1 MSTQLLRPYCAVTLG
16 SESAAAIEG
25 PVTIDSSW
33 SPYAQSTVVLHLDDF
48 EAAID
53 IDPRTPLRAT
63 LAPTVTGAF
72 AVNGAGDTVW
82 VPDAGRRFDLG
93 VRSRRVQFEDR
104 TVTLELASDEALLQ
118 DYAPLVD
125 DTGPWSLASSLRSVC
140 NYVLSKVIPGATLN
154 AFFSDSFEDGVGPW
168 STNSADATFRV
179 GTSSA
184 RSGNQ
189 TLVVFTT
196 TAGGSYQVRRLVT
209 GLVVGRS
216 YTLVAYAQAATNPVT
231 GVAVAVDGIGAGS
244 SRTVSKDDGYV
255 MLTKGFTATST
266 QHNIRV
272 QGTTSGSGTA
282 NALRWDDVA
291 IIDNTMPT
299 DDADVTPV
307 WELTQLFPNPAV
319 RSIVGNWIAGGS
331 NGNLSRETGWAAGSI
346 PAAADLT
353 TATLTTFSGNSG
365 NGQGGAFGQ
374 TATLVPYVPVT
385 PGKTY
390 TVYCWALSAQVAKQ
404 VKLSCQIFGADGQ
417 LLQTGVKLATVN
429 LPVNTWTLVK
439 GTIEIP
445 AVGARLG
452 PFVYA
457 DDGVQWA
464 NGNTLRTTA
473 WMAHEGVYPTTITW
487 FDGATPA
494 DSKYTY
500 EVLGPAHASAT
511 TRKPKQPGID
521 PDSLIWSAGTTA
533 WDFLEALVTAAGLR
547 LFCDELRVWRL
558 VKPDYTVDGSVVLTA
573 GNATAGDDLISRED
587 AQVWAQ
593 GVVVRY
599 TWTDA
604 DGISRTK
611 DDTAGAAGK
620 VLLVEY
626 RDTPYPGPGAA
637 AAILAAMT
645 ARGRVQGVT
654 SLTDYR
660 ATPGMQ
666 SRASMPGSGQVVGTV
681 RSVQF
686 DTATGLM
693 QVASKG
699 QQEIPADSWAGA
711 ADTTWADV
719 ADSVTWATYTP

>member
-140 NYVLSKVIPGATLN
+140 NYVLSKVIPDATLDRLVYDGYEAGIDGWIADTSTN
-154 AFFSDSFEDGVGPW
+154 AIW
-168 STNSADATFRV
+168 STSSPRTGTHSLAIVRLSSAGAGDVVARKTFAGFTIGKTYRV
-179 GTSSA
+179 GAWTRNISATNARIVITGMTAITGITPTSTYQYVSRDFVA
-184 RSGNQ
+184 
-189 TLVVFTT
+189 TATT
-196 TAGGSYQVRRLVT
+196 HEIGVAGTATAGGTSA
-209 GLVVGRS
+209 GLRF
-216 YTLVAYAQAATNPVT
+216 
-231 GVAVAVDGIGAGS
+231 
-244 SRTVSKDDGYV
+244 DDFEILELG
-255 MLTKGFTATST
+255 TST
-266 QHNIRV
+266 
-272 QGTTSGSGTA
+272 
-282 NALRWDDVA
+282 
-291 IIDNTMPT
+291 
-299 DDADVTPV
+299 DADVTPV

-319 RSIVGNWIAGGS
+319 RSIVGNWIAGGT

-417 LLQTGVKLATVN
+417 LLQTGVKLATVD